1 MTDPDLRDP
10 NLDRAYRETPRDEPP
25 LEVDERIRAAARRA
39 VGTRPQSLEQRAGDE
54 RRRSWTSRWRLPLS
68 VAATVVIAATL
79 TVMVQEED
87 RRPRDDAGR
96 GAVRLDTAP
105 REAEQPA
112 APAAS
117 SSDAAGDRLN
127 QLPAAAPAQ
136 PPAPAPA
143 PTAPSVQPSG
153 RAALKSAV
161 APEVPSPSAP
171 APQPRR
177 EERAF
182 PAQPPAAAE
191 PAPAAPA
198 ELEMRRQST
207 APAAAPPPTASPPL
221 AAPAPAPAPPPAAA
235 SAPAPALQSVPAPR
249 PSAKAI
255 QEMAPA
261 GAASGSLR
269 RDRNLGDRPDRAS
282 REAST
287 SAVRSPEAWVEY
299 IRSLRAQGRETEA
312 TAELADLRRAYP
324 DFKLSTD
331 LGGPGQ

>member
-25 LEVDERIRAAARRA
+25 SEVDERIRAAARRA
-39 VGTRPQSLEQRAGDE
+39 VGTRPQSLEQQAADE

-87 RRPRDDAGR
+87 RRPRDDSGR
-96 GAVRLDTAP
+96 GAARMDTAP
-105 REAEQPA
+105 LKKAQPA

-136 PPAPAPA
+136 PSAPAPA
-143 PTAPSVQPSG
+143 PTAPPVQPSG
-153 RAALKSAV
+153 RAVPKSAAEPV
-161 APEVPSPSAP
+161 VPSPSIP
-171 APQPRR
+171 PPQPKR

-182 PAQPPAAAE
+182 EAQRPAAAE
-191 PAPAAPA
+191 PAPPAPA
-198 ELEMRRQST
+198 ELEMRWQST
-207 APAAAPPPTASPPL
+207 APAAAPPPA
-221 AAPAPAPAPPPAAA
+221 APAPPPAAA
-235 SAPAPALQSVPAPR
+235 PAPPPALQSAPAPRPA
-249 PSAKAI
+249 AKAT
-255 QEMAPA
+255 QEIAPA
-261 GAASGSLR
+261 GAASGSLQ
-269 RDRNLGDRPDRAS
+269 RDRNLGDRPERAS
-282 REAST
+282 REA

-312 TAELADLRRAYP
+312 TAELAELRRAYP
-324 DFKLSTD
+324 DFQLPAD
-331 LGGPGQ
+331 LAR

>member
-25 LEVDERIRAAARRA
+25 PEVDERIRAAARRA
-39 VGTRPQSLEQRAGDE
+39 VGTRPRSLEQQAADE
-54 RRRSWTSRWRLPLS
+54 RRRSWASRWRLPLS

-87 RRPRDDAGR
+87 RRPRDDGGR
-96 GAVRLDTAP
+96 GAVRMDTAP
-105 REAEQPA
+105 LKKEQPA

-136 PPAPAPA
+136 PSAPAPA
-143 PTAPSVQPSG
+143 PTAPPVQPSG
-153 RAALKSAV
+153 RAVPKSAAEPV
-161 APEVPSPSAP
+161 VPSPSIP
-171 APQPRR
+171 APQPGR

-182 PAQPPAAAE
+182 PAQRPAAAE

-198 ELEMRRQST
+198 EVEMRRQST
-207 APAAAPPPTASPPL
+207 APAAAPPPA
-221 AAPAPAPAPPPAAA
+221 AAP
-235 SAPAPALQSVPAPR
+235 APAPALQSVPAPR
-249 PSAKAI
+249 PTAKAT

-269 RDRNLGDRPDRAS
+269 RDRNLGDRPERAS
-282 REAST
+282 REAS
-287 SAVRSPEAWVEY
+287 AIRSPEAWVEY
-299 IRSLRAQGRETEA
+299 IRNLRAQGREAEA
-312 TAELADLRRAYP
+312 TAELAELRRAYP
-324 DFKLSTD
+324 DFQLPAD
-331 LGGPGQ
+331 LTR